1 MYSNYMEVLA
11 YNLLVSTQL
20 SMKLVFQQTLLS
32 NSVRKNNIDK
42 YY

>member
-20 SMKLVFQQTLLS
+20 SMQLVFQQTLLS